1 MGRVCGPHY
10 PNRVYRSLIHF
21 AGQVESPHETHRNE
35 PVPKTKIC
43 RVDSTNPPDGQITS
57 VYQKLSAMP
66 RKDLVQRYE
75 DLQRARDAM
84 AIQKGKIKPGEAT
97 PQETYANVSKEQII
111 EELMVE
117 YLKLALGKP
126 SPIPPNLITG
136 VY

>member
-1 MGRVCGPHY
+1 
-10 PNRVYRSLIHF
+10 
-21 AGQVESPHETHRNE
+21 
-35 PVPKTKIC
+35 
-43 RVDSTNPPDGQITS
+43 
-57 VYQKLSAMP
+57 MP

-75 DLQRARDAM
+75 ALQRARDAM
-84 AIQKGKIKPGEAT
+84 AIQKGKIKPGQANR
-97 PQETYANVSKEQII
+97 QETYANVSREQII

>member
-1 MGRVCGPHY
+1 
-10 PNRVYRSLIHF
+10 
-21 AGQVESPHETHRNE
+21 
-35 PVPKTKIC
+35 
-43 RVDSTNPPDGQITS
+43 
-57 VYQKLSAMP
+57 MP

-84 AIQKGKIKPGEAT
+84 AIQKGKIKPGET
-97 PQETYANVSKEQII
+97 TRQETYANVPKEQII

-126 SPIPPNLITG
+126 SLIPQNIITG